1 MKTRFL
7 EMWVGPY
14 YKQTQTL
21 YTTKYITDYL
31 QHPNNTPHELW
42 NSYMGLLGQLRST
55 YNAPTE
61 PIFKTLKL
69 LNIQDIFKLQTL
81 KFYYKLIND
90 SLPIYF
96 NHQALY
102 DIL

>member
-1 MKTRFL
+1 
-7 EMWVGPY
+7 
-14 YKQTQTL
+14 
-21 YTTKYITDYL
+21 
-31 QHPNNTPHELW
+31 
-42 NSYMGLLGQLRST
+42 MGLLGQLLST

-81 KFYYKLIND
+81 KFYCKLIND

-102 DIL
+102 DILR